1 VQWHFTDDSLA
12 GFQLDLDL
20 AECAIVFTPVQDH
33 TASIF
38 AEEQRALDK
47 MASGRQQA
55 FSSGRWCARA
65 AQELLGLFPQPVLRD
80 ERVPKWPLGVYGAI
94 THSKEIAA
102 AAVSLKAHIGVDIE
116 QLDRLH
122 ERLYKTLFTK
132 PEKRALQTLGGEGAT
147 IMFSAKES
155 GYKAVYPIG
164 QSFIGFQEAEIT
176 LNEDDC
182 TFSIDYLGDHPPNEA
197 LNDGIGYWR
206 VHQDHVLTMFVIN

>member
-1 VQWHFTDDSLA
+1 MQWHFTDDCLA

-20 AECAIVFTPVQDH
+20 AECAIVFTHVQDL

-38 AEEQRALDK
+38 SEEQQELNV
-47 MASGRQQA
+47 MAPKRQSA

-65 AQELLGLFPQPVLRD
+65 AQELLGLPPQPVLR
-80 ERVPKWPLGVYGAI
+80 EKRVPKWPQGIHGAI

-122 ERLYKTLFTK
+122 EGLHRTVFTK
-132 PEKRALQTLGGEGAT
+132 PEMRALQTLGEEGAT

>member
-1 VQWHFTDDSLA
+1 MQWHFTDDCLA
-12 GFQLDLDL
+12 GFQLDLNL
-20 AECAIVFTPVQDH
+20 AECAIVFTHVQDH

-38 AEEQRALDK
+38 SEEQQALAV
-47 MASGRQQA
+47 MAPKRQSA

-65 AQELLGLFPQPVLRD
+65 AQELLGLPPQPVLRD
-80 ERVPKWPLGVYGAI
+80 ERVPKWPQGINGAI

-122 ERLYKTLFTK
+122 EGLHKTVFTK
-132 PEKRALQTLGGEGAT
+132 LENRALQTLGEEGAT